1 MSRAVRPE
9 TPRLR
14 GYIGSRPYFGDR
26 APQHVQ
32 NLVVRDYCNRIGAQY
47 YLSATEYIM
56 NGCYM
61 MLEETLREFPGI
73 DGIALYSIYMLPK
86 REERRHK
93 VYERVFAAG
102 GSLHGAVESIA
113 LWSPADIPAVEDLW
127 RAKLVTSASTS
138 EDTLSAL
145 IRNTGSGA

>member
-1 MSRAVRPE
+1 MSETAKPN

-32 NLVVRDYCNRIGAQY
+32 NLVVRDYCNRIGGQY

-61 MLEETLREFPGI
+61 MLEETLREFPNI
-73 DGIALYSIYMLPK
+73 DGIVLYSIYMLPK
-86 REERRHK
+86 REERRRQ
-93 VYERVFAAG
+93 VYDRIFAAG
-102 GSLHGAVESIA
+102 GSLHGAVENIA
-113 LWSPADIPAVEDLW
+113 LWSPSDISGVEDLW
-127 RAKLVTSASTS
+127 RTKLVTGGTADPDVVAAVTHGP
-138 EDTLSAL
+138 
-145 IRNTGSGA
+145 GSGN